1 MTYNLHITWFTFT
14 MNVSFSLEE
23 EPYKCI
29 NRTCQLDKEREKNVP
44 PEYIKAGLFGHFYIS
59 EEELSWPQAQ
69 YDCQGREGL
78 LAEVTGICPKTV
90 YGGNDTV
97 KPLTNN

>member
-1 MTYNLHITWFTFT
+1 MLALYILCIILA
-14 MNVSFSLEE
+14 SLEE

-29 NRTCQLDKEREKNVP
+29 NKTCQLDKAREAQVP
-44 PEYIKAGLFGHFYIS
+44 SEYVKAGLFGHFYIS

-78 LAEVTGICPKTV
+78 LAEVTGK
-90 YGGNDTV
+90 NSQ
-97 KPLTNN
+97 LSNLL

>member
-1 MTYNLHITWFTFT
+1 MLALYILCIILA
-14 MNVSFSLEE
+14 SLEE

-29 NRTCQLDKEREKNVP
+29 NKTCQLDKAREAQVP
-44 PEYIKAGLFGHFYIS
+44 PEYVKAGLFGHFYIS

-78 LAEVTGICPKTV
+78 LAEVTGDFFTIF
-90 YGGNDTV
+90 Y
-97 KPLTNN
+97 

>member
-1 MTYNLHITWFTFT
+1 
-14 MNVSFSLEE
+14 MNVFFSLEE

-90 YGGNDTV
+90 YGGNDTI
-97 KPLTNN
+97 KPLYEQLVV

>member
-1 MTYNLHITWFTFT
+1 MYI
-14 MNVSFSLEE
+14 FSLEE

-29 NRTCQLDKEREKNVP
+29 NRTCQLDEEREKNVP

-78 LAEVTGICPKTV
+78 LAEVTGNCP
-90 YGGNDTV
+90 
-97 KPLTNN
+97 NNCLWREWYHQSLDNFKL